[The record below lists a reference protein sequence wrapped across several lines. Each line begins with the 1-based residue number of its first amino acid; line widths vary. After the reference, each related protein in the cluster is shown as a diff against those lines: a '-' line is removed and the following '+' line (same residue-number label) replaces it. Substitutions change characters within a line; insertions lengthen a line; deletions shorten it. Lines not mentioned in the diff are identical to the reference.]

1 MSKKLLSLCMTA
13 LLSVVST
20 AAWALTEEGGIYQ
33 IGSAADYAEF
43 AALVNGGQ
51 WRLNAIL
58 TADID
63 LGTDIDLYKIGV
75 PSGEYLGVLDGAGH
89 TITIDFSDCSKD
101 NQGPALFRSVGR
113 CSVIKRL
120 KVQGSLTTAK
130 QHAAAI
136 ANYCGGVIRDCWAD
150 VIITAT
156 TTLSDASAAAIV
168 GQCNKCSI
176 VENCLAK
183 VVIDASGSHKF
194 GGVAAWSDAQRTHF
208 ANNLVLNEGNFD
220 ISDGKSAGLVRND
233 NNLAIVDLQTYNA
246 NSYTNRPAG
255 ASVNNYV
262 TDDFGF
268 LNKGTTV
275 VTAEELASGKI
286 CYQLNSDQSQI
297 RWKQVLGTDD
307 YPVPAVFCGAAGQV
321 YASAATNCQGVAA
334 SEVTFSNS
342 GSDTATKHTYD
353 KWGICTTCGQFNWN
367 SFDFNDPQKFD
378 PSDRSFLIS
387 SDADLFLAEGW
398 NRLQNGGL
406 FSLKLTNDVECKPD
420 PGQLIFNSNDW
431 IESSFNGQ
439 GHTLTIEMV
448 DINEQSAAFF
458 PRPYANLGDF
468 VFENVIMHGR
478 ISTIYPGNASSFAG
492 SIASREYGS
501 GSNKVI
507 YRNVFS
513 DVEINVPRVG
523 DNTAAGLLGV
533 ADRTTIFDNC
543 IYAGSVNAVEGGEC
557 IAGLCGWANGSTTT
571 FNNCAFIGT
580 LNNAGGDSHTI
591 SRNFGSQTFNNVYS
605 INTYGNGDDA
615 SKFTVVAPEAVASG
629 ELAYFLNGKKEGVER
644 FYQLIGTDKEPLPIK
659 KEGALVY
666 TVADNYRCDGVPVGI
681 SGYANT
687 PSSAGVPS
695 HNNADGFCTICGQ
708 LEDGYMTPVD
718 GWYEIGTPAQLMWW
732 AHNAAEK
739 DLGASA
745 KLTADI
751 DMEEYATNYPDR
763 SYPQIGTES
772 APFYGNFDGQYHT
785 ISNLNIYLPGKRG
798 AGLIGV
804 MSSQRESGF
813 GGLSADDARAA
824 EGVFVKN
831 VVLDKTCSI
840 YGQGYTGVVGMAA
853 NWPGH
858 ITISGVLNMG
868 DATVD
873 SGTNGA
879 GLFGCAM
886 GSACHM
892 TITNCGFTGDIH
904 VFNNTQTENGLFS
917 GWLGQYA
924 EVTNCFALGT
934 IDAYPDPARS
944 WARHPNYN
952 TVVIKNCYA
961 LEGSGIVEN
970 SYSNTPEVTFI
981 PEEEIASGALA
992 WKANGGQFRNP
1003 VWYQTLGNVD
1013 INPTPIPTHGTVIY
1027 GAEKYFSALTD
1038 EDIQTIAPAIA
1049 SYEDGLITDE
1059 IIATQALIDDW
1070 KAAVEAMGGAET
1082 ISGFVDAFDTAEAAK
1097 AAVEE
1102 NKAIYQAYM
1111 DKCAEVLAFLE
1122 NDKTFGGPLRAS
1134 LEYYL
1139 ADDVFDEPDE
1149 TNTLG
1154 TYAYIIENH
1163 TATGEEIAAETER
1176 VAQWLQDAIAGDYG
1190 PGTDISKLIPNSD
1203 FSKQRE
1209 NWTGGWCNYYDEVA
1223 DSQTPNGKVVG
1234 VEAWNVRGDMFQ
1246 TVENMKPG
1254 YYLVG
1259 LSGAFR
1265 PSNNRYSTNYAAGI
1279 YANGIFNYFP
1289 AACEDYIKVKD
1300 VEDGVNC
1307 NLTVKTAYDWGIYD
1321 DGFSTED
1328 NAEENGATL
1337 LGYIPCGA
1345 MGMAFAAKT
1354 GRYQTYTVA
1363 YVGED
1368 GKLTIGIKNPGT
1380 KYGNDWTGWGPL
1392 KVVYYGDEE
1401 EQSAGALDEALSNMT
1416 ARAKSI
1422 LNYVSDEVIV
1432 DQYGPAANPNFP
1444 AELKEQLQD
1453 VLNAVAQAQTVEEKV
1468 ALAQS
1473 FSDLFQKVY
1482 EGKQA
1487 YIGLYNYAATLDWVE
1502 EANLPLVEKNEV
1514 TGLWEETDENVFSD
1528 AEADAIWDASLAMFD
1543 AFKDGTFSTEDAQ
1556 NPVTAVGGEAGEA
1569 LATIVPQKDEEGYY
1583 LITNPKQFV
1592 AFRGLVTLK
1601 DNTLKGK
1608 LVNDVDMAGIGF
1620 QSFTPNKVY
1629 SGTLDGQ
1636 GNALKNVTI
1645 THNGEMH
1652 TALFWELQNATVKNL
1667 KLTGEYY
1674 SDQQRMAGL
1683 SAWTSGTT
1691 TIDNCEIAV
1700 ALYSEKEGDGT
1711 HGGVMAVH
1719 GRGGNC
1725 IVSNCLVAC
1734 KFIGENTN
1742 SVGGVCGWRDAT
1754 LNVKNTLVMSEY
1766 NLAAEPANYATAIV
1780 SRNGFTNGGNVFH
1793 SAQADRAGAV
1803 DQGTLATDE
1812 QLASGEIT
1820 YKLNNSQSDEPVWFQ
1835 TLGTDATPRLFEGL
1849 TVYFR
1854 DGIYT
1859 NEPPR
1864 KQGDINGDG
1873 VVNVADAQKVL
1884 ILMADNAEY
1893 DASVDV
1899 NGDGNINVADA
1910 QRVLI
1915 IMADQ

>member
-1 MSKKLLSLCMTA
+1 MSRKLLNLCLAM

-20 AAWALTEEGGIYQ
+20 AAWALSEENGFYQ
-33 IGSAADYAEF
+33 IGSAEDYAEF

-51 WRLNAIL
+51 RSANAIL

-63 LGTDIDLYKIGV
+63 LATDIDTYKIYN
-75 PSGEYLGVLDGAGH
+75 GEYVGVFDGAGH
-89 TITIDFSDCSKD
+89 TITLNWADGTRD
-101 NQGPALFRSVGR
+101 NQGPALFRSLNRLAV
-113 CSVIKRL
+113 VKRL
-120 KVQGSLTTAK
+120 KVQGTLTTER
-130 QHAAAI
+130 QHSAAI
-136 ANYCGGVIRDCWAD
+136 ANYSSGTIRDCW
-150 VIITAT
+150 VEVHVVCTKE
-156 TTLSDASAAAIV
+156 LSDASAAALV
-168 GQCNKCSI
+168 GQCNFVS
-176 VENCLAK
+176 VTENNLAIIS
-183 VVIDASGSHKF
+183 VDAPGSHKF
-194 GGVAAWSDAQRTHF
+194 GGVAAWADESRLHF
-208 ANNLVLNEGNFD
+208 ANNLCLNDDYNFD
-220 ISDGKSAGLVRND
+220 ISDGKSAGIVRND
-233 NNLAIVDLQTYNA
+233 NMLAIVDLETYNA
-246 NSYTNRPAG
+246 DSYHNWPQSA
-255 ASVNNYV
+255 AANNYV
-262 TDDFGF
+262 LDDWGC
-268 LNKGTTV
+268 LNKGTVV
-275 VTAEELASGKI
+275 VTTEDVASGKV
-286 CYQLNSDQSQI
+286 CFMLNSDQSDI
-297 RWKQVLGTDD
+297 RWTQVIGTDP
-307 YPVPAVFCGAAGQV
+307 YPVPAVFRPAGQV
-321 YASAATNCQGVAA
+321 YASVATACDGTTPDNA
-334 SEVTFSNS
+334 TYSNE
-342 GSDTATKHTYD
+342 GSVLATAHTYD
-353 KWGICTTCGQFNWN
+353 QYGVCTTCGEFNWN
-367 SFDFNDPQKFD
+367 YFDLNDPNKYD
-378 PSDRSFLIS
+378 PVKKAFVIN
-387 SDADLFLAEGW
+387 EGKDFFVIETW
-398 NRLQNGGL
+398 NRFHNG
-406 FSLKLTNDVECKPD
+406 LKYSMELGADVTCTP
-420 PGQLIFNSNDW
+420 PAGQVIFNTNGW
-431 IESSFNGQ
+431 IEGSFYGQ
-439 GHTLTIEMV
+439 NHTLTIEMA
-448 DINEQSAAFF
+448 DINEDYAALF
-458 PRPYANLGDF
+458 PKWYNTNGGAVMENF
-468 VFENVIMHGR
+468 VLHG
-478 ISTIYPGNASSFAG
+478 TIGTNARNAG
-492 SIASREYGS
+492 SLIGRDYGTD
-501 GSNKVI
+501 NKV
-507 YRNVFS
+507 RNVFS
-513 DVEINVPRVG
+513 DVTINTTHEG
-523 DNTAAGLLGV
+523 DCSHGGLINCGGT
-533 ADRTTIFDNC
+533 RTTFDNC
-543 IYAGSVNAVEGGEC
+543 IYAGDINGVEGSEAVG
-557 IAGLCGWANGSTTT
+557 GLCGWANGTNY

-580 LNNAGGDSHTI
+580 LNNFSGDTHTI
-591 SRNFGSQTFNNVYS
+591 SRNPGQARCTNVYS
-605 INTYGNGDDA
+605 VYAAGETDTNLYTP
-615 SKFTVVAPEAVASG
+615 VAAEAVTSG
-629 ELAYFLNGKKEGVER
+629 ELAFRLNGEQEGFDR
-644 FYQLIGTDKEPLPIK
+644 FYQLIGTDPEPMPIK

-666 TVADNYRCDGVPVGI
+666 TKADNYGCDGKPMGDV
-681 SGYANT
+681 SYANT
-687 PSSAGVPS
+687 PSAVVPA
-695 HNNADGFCTICGQ
+695 HQFEEGFCTVCGD
-708 LEDGYMTPVD
+708 LDENYMTPAAD
-718 GWYEIGTPAQLMWW
+718 GWYEVGTPAQLMWW
-732 AHNAAEK
+732 AHFAAK
-739 DLGASA
+739 KNLGASVR
-745 KLTADI
+745 LTADI
-751 DMEEYATNYPDR
+751 DMEEYCENYPDR
-763 SYPQIGTES
+763 KYPQVGNETT
-772 APFYGNFDGQYHT
+772 PFYGNFDGQFHT
-785 ISNLNIYLPGKRG
+785 ISNLVVNLPGKRG

-804 MSSQRESGF
+804 MSSQPSNGF
-813 GGLSADDARAA
+813 GGLSAEDARAA

-831 VVLDKTCSI
+831 VVLENSSI
-840 YGQGYTGVVGMAA
+840 LGQGYTGVVGMAA
-853 NWPGH
+853 DWPGH
-858 ITISGVLNMG
+858 ITISGVLNKG
-868 DATVD
+868 EATVD
-873 SGTNGA
+873 GGTNGA
-879 GLFGCAM
+879 GLFGCCM
-886 GSACHM
+886 GSKSYM
-892 TITNCGFTGDIH
+892 TIENCGFIGDIH
-904 VFNNTQTENGLFS
+904 VLNDTHTENGLFS

-1013 INPTPIPTHGTVIY
+1013 VNPTPIPTHGTVIY

-1082 ISGFVDAFDTAEAAK
+1082 ISGFVDAFDTEEAAK

-1259 LSGAFR
+1259 ISGAFR

-1401 EQSAGALDEALSNMT
+1401 EQSAGALDEALSNMA

-1608 LVNDVDMAGIGF
+1608 LVNDVDMAGIGM
-1620 QSFTPNKVY
+1620 QSFTPNSVY

-1645 THNGEMH
+1645 THYGEMH

-1711 HGGVMAVH
+1711 HGGVMAIH

-1766 NLAAEPANYATAIV
+1766 NLAAEPASYATAIV

-1910 QRVLI
+1910 QQVLI